1 MQIFILRGCLSD
13 CWFLQG
19 IRNVRFKGTQHVAII
34 PMASAVP
41 GSQWTIASGYGAA
54 EDAQV
59 HTLSE
64 IVLKLAATNFIV
76 NSLIRTIVLVVN
88 LARGA
93 PNTGLTV
100 FLWLFWVSWACYVYW
115 LGIQGVK
122 TRNAPCCGDAC
133 CCAKREAAF
142 TERDTHASVKVVF
155 CVPVQ

>member
-1 MQIFILRGCLSD
+1 MTANPLAATRVPD
-13 CWFLQG
+13 QG
-19 IRNVRFKGTQHVAII
+19 PAYVAII

-76 NSLIRTIVLVVN
+76 NSLIRTIVLIVN

-100 FLWLFWVSWACYVYW
+100 FLWLFWVSWAFSGRCPAGPDT
-115 LGIQGVK
+115 LALPAMQH
-122 TRNAPCCGDAC
+122 CCPLQMP
-133 CCAKREAAF
+133 R
-142 TERDTHASVKVVF
+142 
-155 CVPVQ
+155 PPLPP